1 MQVLFVIPA
10 YAPFVG
16 GAQTFCRAIARRL
29 VADGHRVTVLTS
41 TARQADDFWQRP
53 AGSEPPLARR
63 EVLEGV
69 EIVRLPL
76 GYPWP
81 APYRFG
87 LSRRASHRLAR
98 LPLPLGWARPLLRH
112 FTRFMPPLFG
122 LQSELPPRVAA
133 ADLIVNVDAG
143 WDGLF
148 VQAGEAAL
156 AQAKPLV
163 AVPLIHTGSP
173 AITGHFQM
181 PHQIAVYRRAAAS
194 LALSQP
200 EAELLAAWGVDR
212 SKVHRLAMG
221 VERESDAGERA
232 GGNAPGA
239 KPALPRPYIL
249 FLGAATFDKGAQTL
263 AEAVLALAGRGE
275 EVAAVYAGPQQHRLA
290 VFIDTQPPAARAI
303 LKKRLHLLGVVDEA
317 AKRELLAGCVAL
329 ALPSRV
335 DSFGIVILEAWQQG
349 KAVVAADVGGPAA
362 LITPEKT
369 GLLTPFGDAAALAGA
384 VERLC
389 NEAGLAARLGAAGQA
404 ALTSQFTWDTCY
416 DALHQIF
423 ASIRPA
429 AAGKG
434 VGNAGRIPVGSP
446 DERH

>member
-1 MQVLFVIPA
+1 MHTLFVIPA

-29 VADGHRVTVLTS
+29 AADGHRVTVLTS
-41 TARQADDFWQRP
+41 GAGQADDFWERP
-53 AGSEPPLARR
+53 DAAAPRLARR
-63 EVLEGV
+63 EALDGV

-76 GYPWP
+76 RYPWP

-87 LSRRASHRLAR
+87 ISRRISHRLAR
-98 LPLPLGWARPLLRH
+98 LPLPAAWAAPLLRH

-122 LQSELPPRVAA
+122 LQSELPPLVAA
-133 ADLIVNVDAG
+133 ADLIITVDAG

-148 VQAGEAAL
+148 VQAGQAAL
-156 AQAKPLV
+156 ARAKPLII
-163 AVPLIHTGSP
+163 VPLIHTGSP

-181 PHQIAVYRRAAAS
+181 PHQKEIYGRAAAV

-200 EAELLAAWGVDR
+200 EAELLTAWGVDR
-212 SKVHRLAMG
+212 SKVHCLAMG
-221 VERESDAGERA
+221 VEPETGAGQQT
-232 GGNAPGA
+232 GGGGLGA
-239 KPALPRPYIL
+239 MLALPRPYIL
-249 FLGAATFDKGAQTL
+249 FLGAATFDKGAQSL
-263 AEAVLALAGRGE
+263 AEAILALARRGE

-303 LKKRLHLLGVVDEA
+303 LRKRLHLLGVVDEA
-317 AKRELLAGCVAL
+317 AKRELLAGCAAL

-349 KAVVAADVGGPAA
+349 KPVVAADVGGPAA
-362 LITPEKT
+362 LITPEVT
-369 GLLTPFGDAAALAGA
+369 GLLTPFGDVAALADA
-384 VERLC
+384 IERLC
-389 NEAGLAARLGAAGQA
+389 NEAGLAARLGAAGHA
-404 ALTSQFTWDTCY
+404 ALTSHFTWDNCY

-423 ASIRPA
+423 ASLRPA
-429 AAGKG
+429 GPGKG